1 MIASETVQMTSGCPV
16 KAASNPPERN
26 AMFCAKCGNEI
37 ADDNQFCPKCGTK
50 VEAAPAAASEPTP
63 EPAPAAQQGAP
74 VPPAASEQQ
83 GTPVPPAPAAPNAS
97 QAGYQAPPAPASA
110 PAANSAAVYPMSS
123 QDETLRLIAFIL
135 NVISCVA
142 LCWLIIPLAWLVPMT
157 VHSWGIYKG
166 TKPNTVAF
174 GVCTL
179 IFASLIAGILLLV
192 SKKDNE

>member
-1 MIASETVQMTSGCPV
+1 MI
-16 KAASNPPERN
+16 
-26 AMFCAKCGNEI
+26 CAKCGSEI

-50 VEAAPAAASEPTP
+50 VEATPAADAAPTP

-97 QAGYQAPPAPASA
+97 QAGYQAPPAPAST
-110 PAANSAAVYPMSS
+110 PAANPAAVYPMSS

-135 NVISCVA
+135 NVISCVGIG
-142 LCWLIIPLAWLVPMT
+142 WLIIPLAWLVPMT

-179 IFASLIAGILLLV
+179 IFASLIGGILLLV

>member
-1 MIASETVQMTSGCPV
+1 
-16 KAASNPPERN
+16 
-26 AMFCAKCGNEI
+26 MFCAKCGNEI

-50 VEAAPAAASEPTP
+50 VEATPAAASEPTP
-63 EPAPAAQQGAP
+63 EPASAAQQGAP

-166 TKPNTVAF
+166 TKANTVAF